1 VGGPAHLCR
10 MSGLQVTATSAFQDP
25 TVTALMFRSFAT
37 LWPYF
42 RQQRGR
48 LVALICM
55 SGLFSLTTV
64 LHPWPLK
71 LLIDHALGDAGAIA
85 GMSAT
90 STLWVA
96 AGATLGLFVLNVLL
110 DVLVSWTW
118 MAAGQRMV
126 YELTADVFDR
136 LLHVPFP
143 LQRRTVGDCL
153 ERLSGDTWSVYT
165 VASDL
170 LVAPLQNLLTLGGI
184 VIVAWQLDARLTI
197 VSLCTAPIVAGS
209 VVYFGPKLKRRAK
222 QGREIRSDL
231 AAFVHQTVTSIPLV
245 QAYGAEGRNLQRFE
259 SIVDDVVN
267 VTQRGVLVN
276 KSFSLLNGVAS
287 AGGRSVVLLVGGWQV
302 LEGALSIGSLLVFM
316 AYVRTLQG
324 ACENLLKVYSKSKT
338 SEASIERLAE
348 ILKSSDQLP
357 EPAVNAAVNS
367 CPAASSIRF
376 EGASY
381 SYGDGQPALA
391 NITFAISPGE
401 RVAVV
406 GASGAGKSTLIA
418 LVLRL
423 IDAQEGAVEIDG
435 VDVRQWRL
443 DDLRSRIAVVLQ
455 EPFLLPISV
464 ADNIALGNRAASRV
478 ELVDAA
484 KAAGAHDFI
493 ERLPHGYDTVIGER
507 GATLSGGQRHRIAI
521 ARAFVR
527 HASLIIL
534 DEPTAALD
542 AATESELMSSFR
554 RLTEGRTAMVISH
567 RFSTIRDVGRIMVLD
582 RGRLVEIGTHTELM
596 ARRGH
601 YYLLQRAASCD
612 AVEGQVCA

>member
-1 VGGPAHLCR
+1 
-10 MSGLQVTATSAFQDP
+10 MI
-25 TVTALMFRSFAT
+25 RSFAT

-48 LVALICM
+48 LLALIAM
-55 SGLFSLTTV
+55 SGLFSVTTV
-64 LHPWPLK
+64 LQPWPMK
-71 LLIDHALGDAGAIA
+71 LLVDHALGGAGAIA

-90 STLWVA
+90 ATIWFA
-96 AGATLGLFVLNVLL
+96 AGATLGLFLINVLL
-110 DVLVSWTW
+110 DVVVSWTW

-126 YELTADVFDR
+126 YEFTADVFGR

-143 LQRRTVGDCL
+143 RQRRTVGDCL

-170 LVAPLQNLLTLGGI
+170 LVAPLQNLLTLCGI
-184 VIVAWQLDARLTI
+184 IIVAWQLDARLTI

-209 VVYFGPKLKRRAK
+209 VVYFGPKLKRRAR

-245 QAYGAEGRNLQRFE
+245 QAYGAEGRNLQHFE
-259 SIVDDVVN
+259 NIVDDVVN

-276 KSFSLLNGVAS
+276 KSFSLLNGISA
-287 AGGRSVVLLVGGWQV
+287 AGGRSVVLLAGGWQV
-302 LEGALSIGSLLVFM
+302 FDGALSVGSLLVFM

-324 ACENLLKVYSKSKT
+324 ACENLLKIYSKAKT

-348 ILKSSDQLP
+348 ILNGSDQLT
-357 EPAVNAAVNS
+357 EPSVSVAVNS
-367 CPAASSIRF
+367 RPKASSVRF
-376 EGASY
+376 DGASFD
-381 SYGDGQPALA
+381 YGEGQPALT
-391 NITFAISPGE
+391 NIAFTISPGE
-401 RVAVV
+401 RVAVI
-406 GASGAGKSTLIA
+406 GASGAGKSTLLA

-464 ADNIALGNRAASRV
+464 ADNIAIGNRAASRD
-478 ELVDAA
+478 ELVGAA
-484 KAAGAHDFI
+484 KAAGAHEFV

-507 GATLSGGQRHRIAI
+507 GSTLSGGQRHRIAI

-534 DEPTAALD
+534 D
-542 AATESELMSSFR
+542 
-554 RLTEGRTAMVISH
+554 
-567 RFSTIRDVGRIMVLD
+567 
-582 RGRLVEIGTHTELM
+582 
-596 ARRGH
+596 
-601 YYLLQRAASCD
+601 
-612 AVEGQVCA
+612 

>member
-1 VGGPAHLCR
+1 
-10 MSGLQVTATSAFQDP
+10 MI
-25 TVTALMFRSFAT
+25 RSFAT

-42 RQQRGR
+42 RQQQGR
-48 LVALICM
+48 LLALIVM
-55 SGLFSLTTV
+55 SGLFSVTTV
-64 LHPWPLK
+64 LQPWPLK
-71 LLIDHALGDAGAIA
+71 LLVDHALGDAGAIA

-90 STLWVA
+90 ATIWFA
-96 AGATLGLFVLNVLL
+96 AGATLGLFLTNVLL
-110 DVLVSWTW
+110 DVVVSWTW

-143 LQRRTVGDCL
+143 RQRRTVGDCL

-170 LVAPLQNLLTLGGI
+170 LVAPLQNLLTLCGI

-245 QAYGAEGRNLQRFE
+245 QAYGAEGRNLQHFE
-259 SIVDDVVN
+259 SIIDDVVD

-276 KSFSLLNGVAS
+276 KSFSLLNGVAA

-302 LEGALSIGSLLVFM
+302 FAGTLSVGSLLVFM

-324 ACENLLKVYSKSKT
+324 SCENLLKIYSKAKT
-338 SEASIERLAE
+338 SEASIERLTE
-348 ILKSSDQLP
+348 ILSSSDQLS
-357 EPAVNAAVNS
+357 EP
-367 CPAASSIRF
+367 PASAIVKSRPRASSIRF
-376 EGASY
+376 DGASFG
-381 SYGDGQPALA
+381 YGDGQRALS
-391 NITFAISPGE
+391 NIAFTISPGE

-406 GASGAGKSTLIA
+406 GASGAGKSTLVA

-423 IDAQEGAVEIDG
+423 VDAQEGAVEIDG

-455 EPFLLPISV
+455 EPFLLPMSI
-464 ADNIALGNRAASRV
+464 ADNIEIGNRSASRD
-478 ELVDAA
+478 ELVAAA

-493 ERLPHGYDTVIGER
+493 ERLPNGYDTVIGER
-507 GATLSGGQRHRIAI
+507 GSTLSGGQRHRIAI
-521 ARAFVR
+521 ARAFIR

-542 AATESELMSSFR
+542 ATTESELMSSFR
-554 RLTEGRTAMVISH
+554 RLTEGRTAMIISH
-567 RFSTIRDVGRIMVLD
+567 RFSTIRDVDRIMVLD
-582 RGRLVEIGTHTELM
+582 RGRLVEVGTHAELM

-601 YYLLQRAASCD
+601 YYMLHRAASCD

>member
-1 VGGPAHLCR
+1 
-10 MSGLQVTATSAFQDP
+10 MI
-25 TVTALMFRSFAT
+25 RSFAT

-42 RQQRGR
+42 RQQRAR
-48 LVALICM
+48 LLALILM
-55 SGLFSLTTV
+55 SGLFSVTTV
-64 LHPWPLK
+64 LQPWPLK
-71 LLIDHALGDAGAIA
+71 LLVDHALGNAGAIA
-85 GMSAT
+85 GMSPSAT
-90 STLWVA
+90 IWFA
-96 AGATLGLFVLNVLL
+96 AGATLGLFLINVLL
-110 DVLVSWTW
+110 DVVVSWTW

-126 YELTADVFDR
+126 YELTADVFGR

-143 LQRRTVGDCL
+143 RQRRTVGDCL

-245 QAYGAEGRNLQRFE
+245 QAYGAEGRNLQHFE
-259 SIVDDVVN
+259 SIVDNVVDI
-267 VTQRGVLVN
+267 TQRGVLVN
-276 KSFSLLNGVAS
+276 KSFSLLNGIAA

-302 LEGALSIGSLLVFM
+302 FDGTLSIGSLLIFM

-324 ACENLLKVYSKSKT
+324 SCENLLKIYSKAKT

-348 ILKSSDQLP
+348 ILSSSDQLP
-357 EPAVNAAVNS
+357 EPSASAEVNS
-367 CPAASSIRF
+367 CPRASSVRF
-376 EGASY
+376 NGASF
-381 SYGDGQPALA
+381 SYGDGQPALT
-391 NITFAISPGE
+391 NIAFTISPGE

-418 LVLRL
+418 LVMRL

-464 ADNIALGNRAASRV
+464 ADNIAVGNRAASR
-478 ELVDAA
+478 EDIVDAA

-493 ERLPHGYDTVIGER
+493 ERLSHGYDTVIGER
-507 GATLSGGQRHRIAI
+507 GSTLSGGQRHRIAI

-542 AATESELMSSFR
+542 AATETELMSSFR
-554 RLTEGRTAMVISH
+554 RLTEGRTALVISH
-567 RFSTIRDVGRIMVLD
+567 RFSTIRDVDRIMVLD
-582 RGRLVEIGTHTELM
+582 RGRLVEIGTHADLM
-596 ARRGH
+596 ARRGD
-601 YYLLQRAASCD
+601 YYMLHRAASCD